1 MREAVKVTNYRLLP
15 DDRIEVEW
23 VRSLPGHVNQFL
35 LIIDAGCEPDDRA
48 VRIGILN
55 AAWFEHEAGCVLV
68 SRGDLVVT
76 AFRRQRISAGR
87 RESAGGVN

>member
-1 MREAVKVTNYRLLP
+1 MREAVKFTNYRLLP

-68 SRGDLVVT
+68 SRGDLVVN
-76 AFRRQRISAGR
+76 QRFAVSEYPLVGASR
-87 RESAGGVN
+87 LAA